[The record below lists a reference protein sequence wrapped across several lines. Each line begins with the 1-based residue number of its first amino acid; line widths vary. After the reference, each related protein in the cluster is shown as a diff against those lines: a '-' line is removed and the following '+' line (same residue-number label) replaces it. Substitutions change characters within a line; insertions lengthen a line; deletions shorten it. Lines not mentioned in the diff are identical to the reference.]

1 MSLKIGW
8 FTTARGPGSMGMF
21 SNVMNAI
28 QTKAIDAEISFVF
41 SNREKGEFDA
51 TDNFF
56 QFVEEN
62 GIPIITLSSKKFKQ
76 AHNTDDSDI
85 NELPAW
91 RIKYD
96 SVISDLIASYE
107 YDIGVLGGYML
118 IFSDHFCKK
127 HYLLNLH
134 PALPNGPTGTWQ
146 EVIIDLIR
154 SKSIDSGVMMH
165 QAIKEVD
172 RGPVATYCQFSIQDQ
187 ENNHLW
193 EKANNDSSL
202 IGDKEIENSALFL
215 DIRERGL
222 SVEPK
227 FILGTLQAFAEK
239 RITVTNAVMQAQRA
253 ELPINISDKI

>member
-1 MSLKIGW
+1 M
-8 FTTARGPGSMGMF
+8 
-21 SNVMNAI
+21 
-28 QTKAIDAEISFVF
+28 
-41 SNREKGEFDA
+41 
-51 TDNFF
+51 
-56 QFVEEN
+56 
-62 GIPIITLSSKKFKQ
+62 
-76 AHNTDDSDI
+76 
-85 NELPAW
+85 
-91 RIKYD
+91 
-96 SVISDLIASYE
+96 
-107 YDIGVLGGYML
+107 
-118 IFSDHFCKK
+118 
-127 HYLLNLH
+127 NLH

-227 FILGTLQAFAEK
+227 FILATLQAFAEK